1 MKDSCALAGVVNYR
15 NPIRPRDFLV
25 IAMRP
30 RAPERPGPDD
40 LFRAR
45 LSNQLDL
52 KHPLVRLAGLIEWQ
66 RFESAFGPFY
76 HETAGR
82 PGKPTRLMAGL
93 TYLKHTYNLSDEQVC
108 ERWVENPYWQFFCG
122 FDYLQHRLPIDPS
135 SLTRWRERIGPAG
148 IELLLTETV
157 EAAKASGAVKPGSL
171 ERVTVDTTV
180 QPKAIAYPLDS
191 RLYHRGREILVRLAA
206 RHGIKLRQSY
216 QRLGKRALRL
226 ANRYA
231 HARQMRRARR
241 EIRRLKTFL
250 GRVTR
255 DVARKL
261 AIRPGV
267 APHFAEALARIE
279 QLLAQQKTDHAKLY
293 ALHAPEVECLA
304 KGKVHKRYE
313 FGVKVSVA
321 ATNREGLVL
330 GMLALPGNPYDGH
343 TLAPALAQAER
354 VTGTAVARAYV
365 DRGYR
370 GHGLDPGRVFISG
383 QRGGVTPAIRRELR
397 RRSAI
402 EPVIGHMKTDG
413 RLDRNFLAG
422 ARGDATNALLC
433 GAGYNLR
440 LILNFLERLLRALLR
455 WLTMNRFGLQLA

>member
-1 MKDSCALAGVVNYR
+1 
-15 NPIRPRDFLV
+15 
-25 IAMRP
+25 MRP
-30 RAPERPGPDD
+30 RRPEGDHADD

-52 KHPLVRLAGLIEWQ
+52 RHPLIRLAGLIDWES
-66 RFESAFGPFY
+66 FETTFGSLY

-82 PGKPTRLMAGL
+82 PGKPMRLMVGL

-122 FDYLQHRLPIDPS
+122 FDYLQHQLPIDPS
-135 SLTRWRERIGPAG
+135 SLTRWRERIGPSG
-148 IELLLTETV
+148 MEQLLAATI
-157 EAAKASGAVKPGSL
+157 EAALAAGVVKPSSL

-191 RLYHRGREILVRLAA
+191 RLYNRGRETLVRLAA
-206 RHGIKLRQSY
+206 KHGIKLRQSY
-216 QRLGKRALRL
+216 QRLAKRSLRL

-241 EIRRLKTFL
+241 EIKRLKTFL
-250 GRVTR
+250 GRVAR
-255 DVARKL
+255 DIGRKI
-261 AIRPGV
+261 AARPGL
-267 APHFAEALARIE
+267 ASHFAEVLARVDR
-279 QLLAQQKTDHAKLY
+279 LLKQQKTDRAKLY

-304 KGKVHKRYE
+304 KGKAHKRYE

-343 TLAPALAQAER
+343 TLTPALAQVQR
-354 VTGTAVARAYV
+354 MTGTTVERAYV

-370 GHGLDPGRVFISG
+370 GHGLDHRRVFVSG
-383 QRGGVTPAIRRELR
+383 QRRGVTPTIRRELR

-422 ARGDATNALLC
+422 TRGDAINALLC

-440 LILNFLERLLRALLR
+440 LILSYLSSLLRALLHALANDR
-455 WLTMNRFGLQLA
+455 WMVELS

>member
-1 MKDSCALAGVVNYR
+1 
-15 NPIRPRDFLV
+15 
-25 IAMRP
+25 MRP
-30 RAPERPGPDD
+30 RRSQGSYADD

-52 KHPLVRLAGLIEWQ
+52 KHPLMRLAGLIDWES
-66 RFESAFGPFY
+66 FEATFGSFY
-76 HETAGR
+76 HETIGR
-82 PGKPTRLMAGL
+82 PGKPTRLMVGL
-93 TYLKHTYNLSDEQVC
+93 TYLKHTYDLSDEQVC
-108 ERWVENPYWQFFCG
+108 ERWLENPYWQFFCG
-122 FDYLQHRLPIDPS
+122 FDYLQHQLPIDPS
-135 SLTRWRERIGPAG
+135 SLTRWRDRIGPSGMERLLAATIDAALAAG
-148 IELLLTETV
+148 V
-157 EAAKASGAVKPGSL
+157 VKPSSL

-191 RLYHRGREILVRLAA
+191 RLYNRGREILVRLAA
-206 RHGIKLRQSY
+206 KHGIKLRQTY
-216 QRLGKRALRL
+216 QRLAKRSLRL

-241 EIRRLKTFL
+241 EIKRLKTFL
-250 GRVTR
+250 GRVAR
-255 DVARKL
+255 DVGRKL
-261 AIRPGV
+261 AARPNLAPNFAQPLERV
-267 APHFAEALARIE
+267 AR
-279 QLLAQQKTDHAKLY
+279 LLAQQKTDHAKLY

-304 KGKVHKRYE
+304 KGKAHKRYE

-343 TLAPALAQAER
+343 TLAPALAQVER
-354 VTGTAVARAYV
+354 VTGITVARGYV

-370 GHGLDPGRVFISG
+370 GHGHDHRQIFVSG
-383 QRGGVTPAIRRELR
+383 QRRGVTATIRRELR

-422 ARGDATNALLC
+422 PRGDATNALLC

-440 LILNFLERLLRALLR
+440 LILNYLRSLLCALL
-455 WLTMNRFGLQLA
+455 LALADHQWRTEPY

>member
-1 MKDSCALAGVVNYR
+1 
-15 NPIRPRDFLV
+15 
-25 IAMRP
+25 MRP
-30 RAPERPGPDD
+30 KPPEGDGSDD

-52 KHPLVRLAGLIEWQ
+52 KHPLIRLAELIDWQ
-66 RFESAFGPFY
+66 RFETAFGAFY

-82 PGKPTRLMAGL
+82 PGKPMRLMVGL
-93 TYLKHTYNLSDEQVC
+93 TYLKHTYNLSDEEVC
-108 ERWVENPYWQFFCG
+108 KRWVENPYWQFFCG
-122 FDYLQHRLPIDPS
+122 FDYLQHQLPIDPS
-135 SLTRWRERIGPAG
+135 SLTRWRERIGATG
-148 IELLLTETV
+148 MELLLSMTV
-157 EAAKASGAVKPGSL
+157 EAAVTSGAVKPGSL
-171 ERVTVDTTV
+171 ERVSVDTTV

-206 RHGIKLRQSY
+206 QHGIKLRQSY
-216 QRLGKRALRL
+216 HRLSKRALRL

-241 EIRRLKTFL
+241 EIKRVKTFL
-250 GRVTR
+250 GRVSR
-255 DVARKL
+255 DISRKL
-261 AIRPGV
+261 TADL
-267 APHFAEALARIE
+267 APYFAQPLALVDR
-279 QLLAQQKTDHAKLY
+279 LLVQQKTDHAKLY
-293 ALHAPEVECLA
+293 SLHAPEVECLA
-304 KGKVHKRYE
+304 KGKVHKHYE

-321 ATNREGLVL
+321 VTNREGLVL

-354 VTGTAVARAYV
+354 ISGTAVARAYV

-370 GHGLDPGRVFISG
+370 GHGLDDQRVFISG
-383 QRGGVTPAIRRELR
+383 RRRGMTATIRRELK

-422 ARGDATNALLC
+422 ARGDAANALLC

-440 LILNFLERLLRALLR
+440 LILNWLRRLLRALL
-455 WLTMNRFGLQLA
+455 QLFAVSYLPA